1 MSLFTL
7 GTLFNPEVSNA
18 VRICLERMASALDCS
33 GYFLKH
39 IDVNYAPPMEK
50 FYFRQLVI
58 KKNTALSKPYSNLV
72 NFAVDGTH
80 GKFNVIDVW
89 NVMKHFRAP
98 EVTQNWDDTNRRV
111 KFVLGGLTK
120 DVLGEVLIPW
130 GALVKVWMA
139 AVTALQPPS
148 IMV

>member
-1 MSLFTL
+1 MT
-7 GTLFNPEVSNA
+7 
-18 VRICLERMASALDCS
+18 R
-33 GYFLKH
+33 K
-39 IDVNYAPPMEK
+39 
-50 FYFRQLVI
+50 
-58 KKNTALSKPYSNLV
+58 KKNKGMTQKNMSQN
-72 NFAVDGTH
+72 D
-80 GKFNVIDVW
+80 I
-89 NVMKHFRAP
+89 AP
-98 EVTQNWDDTNRRV
+98 EVTQTWDDTNRHV